1 MMRKVSFSILLLCS
15 FISVDAQRVLTL
27 DSCRALALQNNKQIN
42 ISRLKQDVAMN
53 TRKAMRTKFLPKV
66 DVLGSYQLTSR
77 EVSLLSDEQKAKLST
92 IGTNGVHLINSKLST
107 SFAGHVED
115 WVKQGVISPQQAQRI
130 GTMMQQI
137 GNGPI
142 AQHIGD
148 IGNSLGQ
155 GLVNGLRTD
164 TRNIFGGAVM
174 LRQPI
179 YMGGAITA
187 ANRMADISGKMAD
200 NDLCL
205 KTQSTL
211 YDIDQAYWTVV
222 SLRQKQK
229 LANSYR
235 DLVKKLDEDVY
246 KMIKEGVATR
256 ADGLRVDVK
265 VNEAEMQITQV
276 EDGLSLAKMLLCQ
289 LCGLPMDENIKLVDE
304 DNEDL
309 NANSIEPTFF
319 TPDST
324 LSSRPEIRLLQNAVD
339 LSTQN
344 TKLVR
349 AAYLPHVALTGG
361 YMISNPNTFNG
372 FQKKFAGM
380 WNVGVL
386 VQIPIWNWFEGNY
399 KVRAA
404 KSSSNIAVMELN
416 EAREKINLQIS
427 QSRYKVSEAE
437 KRLAMAEKN
446 IKSAE
451 ENLRCAQVG
460 FREGVMESTDVMAAQ
475 TAWQK
480 AQSQKIDAEVEV
492 KLSHVNL
499 KKALGILN

>member
-1 MMRKVSFSILLLCS
+1 MRKVSFTILLLS
-15 FISVDAQRVLTL
+15 TFISVHGQRVLTL
-27 DSCRALALQNNKQIN
+27 DSCRALALRNNKQIN

-53 TRKAMRTKFLPKV
+53 TKKAMRTKYLPKV
-66 DVLGSYQLTSR
+66 DVVAGYQLTSR
-77 EVSLLSDEQKAKLST
+77 EVSLLSDDQKTKLSN
-92 IGTNGVHLINSKLST
+92 IGTGSLQKIGSTLST
-107 SFAGHVED
+107 SLNGHVQD
-115 WVKQGVISPQQAQRI
+115 WVKQGVISPQQAQRL
-130 GTMMQQI
+130 GMMMQQI

-142 AQHIGD
+142 AQHLGA
-148 IGNSLGQ
+148 IGNSIGEQ
-155 GLVNGLRTD
+155 IVNGFRTD
-164 TRNIFGGAVM
+164 TRSMFGGAVM

-179 YMGGAITA
+179 YMGGAIIA
-187 ANRMADISGKMAD
+187 ANRMADISGKMAAD
-200 NDLCL
+200 DVSL
-205 KTQSTL
+205 KTQATL

-222 SLRQKQK
+222 SLRQKHK

-235 DLVKKLDEDVY
+235 DLVKKLDDDVA

-265 VNEAEMQITQV
+265 VNEADMQITQV

-289 LCGLPMDENIKLVDE
+289 LCGLPMDEDIKLADE

-309 NANSIEPTFF
+309 NANVIAATGFV
-319 TPDST
+319 PDST
-324 LSSRPEIRLLQNAVD
+324 LTSRPEIRLLQNAVE
-339 LSTQN
+339 LSTQKS
-344 TKLVR
+344 KLIR

-361 YMISNPNTFNG
+361 YLITNPNSFNG
-372 FQKKFAGM
+372 FQKKFDGM

-386 VQIPIWNWFEGNY
+386 VQIPVWNWFEGNY
-399 KVRAA
+399 KVKAA
-404 KSSSNIAVMELN
+404 KSSTSIAAMELR
-416 EAREKINLQIS
+416 EAREKINLQIA

-437 KRLAMAEKN
+437 KRLSMAEKN

-451 ENLRCAQVG
+451 ENLRCAQIG